1 MVYSLPMTLV
11 SRGVVIAVL
20 LGRTLAG
27 TSGQDREQPPT
38 AVAAADLVTM
48 DFRAFSEGVPAADL
62 KPSDLTL
69 RVDGRPR
76 DIRTLQFVAAGAS
89 PTGDAATPPPPPAFG
104 TNASSDGRAVLLVI
118 ENESLRPGTDRE
130 VLNASGRFMKL
141 LAPRDRVAV
150 ITMPRGGVNLDF
162 TTNHAKV
169 VEALNRIAGQG
180 SATSTPSDRACRSRL
195 TLEALAEMFNSLAS
209 SPGPKVV
216 VFVSSGLLRPTRDAP
231 MLGPPGQCEIKSEH
245 FDNVGRAADGAR
257 IQFYAIRPDDLI
269 VDPAQTS
276 AVNVAASR
284 FQSTDEEVAGLES
297 LTGVADGVYLKLPRG
312 DDSAFGRIARETSGH
327 YLLAFEPQ
335 GSERNGQS
343 HRIELRTT
351 RVGVTLDA
359 RARLTIPKA
368 QQKSSTTPQAMLRDG
383 KTYRD
388 LPIRTAAFSSTNP
401 GDSKLKVIAL
411 LEAVEPGVTLSAAA
425 FGLIDG
431 RGKLVA
437 QWTADDAALKRQ
449 PLMAAGLASAGE
461 YRLRAAAVDA
471 SGRRGVA
478 EYDVRVELVDAAPVK
493 LSAMALGTSRGGS
506 FQPRLLFGTEPTA
519 MGYFEIYGRPP
530 AGTLTV
536 ALEIAE
542 SMDGKAIT
550 RVPGTI
556 VPSADGNSATANGV
570 VPIGALTRGDY
581 VVRGIVSL
589 DGRPVG
595 RVARPL
601 KKGAP

>member
-1 MVYSLPMTLV
+1 MKLV
-11 SRGVVIAVL
+11 CRGVGIAVV
-20 LGRTLAG
+20 LGVTNIHLTG
-27 TSGQDREQPPT
+27 TFAQDREQPPKP
-38 AVAAADLVTM
+38 VAATDLVTM
-48 DFRAFSEGVPAADL
+48 DFRAFSEGTIVGDL
-62 KPSDLTL
+62 KPGDLTL
-69 RVDGRPR
+69 KVDGRPR
-76 DIRTLQFVAAGAS
+76 DIRTLQYVEAGPPAAGDPLA
-89 PTGDAATPPPPPAFG
+89 PPPPPAFG

-130 VLNASGRFMKL
+130 VLNAAGRFTKM
-141 LAPRDRVAV
+141 LAANDRVAV

-162 TTNHAKV
+162 TTRHDKV
-169 VEALNRIAGQG
+169 VETLNRIAGQG

-195 TLEALAEMFNSLAS
+195 TLEALAELFNGLAS
-209 SPGPKVV
+209 SPGPKTVA
-216 VFVSSGLLRPTRDAP
+216 FVSSGLLRPTRDAP
-231 MLGPPGQCEIKSEH
+231 LLGPPGQCEIKSEH
-245 FDNVGRAADGAR
+245 FDNVGRAADAAR
-257 IQFYAIRPDDLI
+257 IQFYAVRPEDLI

-276 AVNVAASR
+276 AISPAASR
-284 FQSTDEEVAGLES
+284 FASTDEEVAGLES

-312 DDSAFGRIARETSGH
+312 DDSSFARIVRDTSGH

-351 RVGVTLDA
+351 RAGVTLDT
-359 RARLTIPKA
+359 RARLTIPKP
-368 QQKSSTTPQAMLRDG
+368 QKSSTTPQAMLRDG

-388 LPIRTAAFSSTNP
+388 LPIRTAAFPSSNP
-401 GDSKLKVIAL
+401 GDSKLKVISL
-411 LEAVEPGVTLSAAA
+411 LEPVEPGVTLSAAA
-425 FGLIDG
+425 FGLINAKG
-431 RGKLVA
+431 TLVA

-449 PLMAAGLASAGE
+449 PLMAAGLASPGE
-461 YRLRAAAVDA
+461 YRLRAAAVDTV
-471 SGRRGVA
+471 GRRGVA
-478 EYDVRVELVDAAPVK
+478 EYDVRVELVEAAPVK

-506 FQPRLLFGTEPTA
+506 FQPRLLFGNEPTA

-542 SMDGKAIT
+542 SMDGTAIT

-556 VPSADGNSATANGV
+556 VPSADGDGATANGV
-570 VPIGALTRGDY
+570 VPIGGLATGDY

-601 KKGAP
+601 RKGAQ